1 MILNLEKYKKDLKE
15 LIHIGKTLLY
25 SIHQKHNPELYK
37 KNEWKEK
44 LEKKKIDMKK
54 LPDFRREYENWYTES
69 LAVVKRLIP
78 GRENDF
84 VELYKKSKNR
94 KTITNENYRIKDY
107 LVGLK
112 IFETGLRQLEP
123 ITPYEIVI
131 QLFHNQFTIL
141 ESAQKR
147 FESSLFDIK
156 RLLQADLFDSELD
169 VAMELNKKGFIRAA
183 GNDSSQ
189 TA

>member
-1 MILNLEKYKKDLKE
+1 MILNSEKYKKDLE
-15 LIHIGKTLLY
+15 DLIHKGKNLLY
-25 SIHQKHNPELYK
+25 SIHQKYNPEPYK
-37 KNEWKEK
+37 KNEQKEK
-44 LEKKKIDMKK
+44 LEKKNIDIKK

-78 GRENDF
+78 DRESDF

-94 KTITNENYRIKDY
+94 KTITNENYRITDY

-112 IFETGLRQLEP
+112 IFETGSLQLEAT
-123 ITPYEIVI
+123 TPYEIVI

-156 RLLQADLFDSELD
+156 KLLQSRL
-169 VAMELNKKGFIRAA
+169 I
-183 GNDSSQ
+183 
-189 TA
+189 